1 MGYRIEY
8 GSSSVQRK
16 PLKRKPHYAA
26 IATAVGVLS
35 LVFLAIAIK
44 HAGLTWVR
52 DVLLPGDPAI
62 TAAALENMVDS
73 MRSGSSIAEAVTA
86 FCQEILANAQ

>member
-8 GSSSVQRK
+8 TSSGSQRK
-16 PLKRKPHYAA
+16 PLKHKPPYAA

-44 HAGLTWVR
+44 HTGLTWVR

-62 TAAALENMVDS
+62 TAAALENMVDN
-73 MRSGSSIAEAVTA
+73 MKSGISIGDAVTA